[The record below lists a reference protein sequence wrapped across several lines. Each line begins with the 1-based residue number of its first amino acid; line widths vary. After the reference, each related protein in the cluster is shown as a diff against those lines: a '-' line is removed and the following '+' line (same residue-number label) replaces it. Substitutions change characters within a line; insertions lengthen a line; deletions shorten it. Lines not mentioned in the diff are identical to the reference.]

1 MAVFDIDMTILDSR
15 QRFKDAERA
24 GLVDKDGK
32 AKKKSNFETM
42 GKAMKRRNEFPTKPS
57 NMDKDRDGWSSHIH
71 QRAGRQKAISL
82 LI

>member
-42 GKAMKRRNEFPTKPS
+42 GKAMKRKRVPLQT
-57 NMDKDRDGWSSHIH
+57 I
-71 QRAGRQKAISL
+71 
-82 LI
+82 